1 MTNQI
6 HMKAIDDNGPGTG
19 ERTINIHPSAVV
31 SPTAELADGVEV
43 GPYSTVGDHVVV
55 GQDTVIGPH
64 VVIEGHTRIGER
76 NRIYPFSSIGTPPQD
91 VGYHNED
98 TRLIMGNDNVV
109 REYVTINRATT
120 KEAWET
126 IIGDNNYLMAYAHVA
141 HDCNLADH
149 VILTNGA
156 TLGGHTHIAEYA
168 ILGAFLAVQ
177 QFVRIGAHAY
187 LGAKSG
193 IDRDVP
199 PFMITAGPRAKLYG
213 INQKG
218 LIRRGFPQ
226 KTIDILK
233 KAYSIIWRENRSFR
247 EGIAQVKSELQII
260 PELQMLLD
268 FLISSKRGVLR

>member
-1 MTNQI
+1 M
-6 HMKAIDDNGPGTG
+6 
-19 ERTINIHPSAVV
+19 V
-31 SPTAELADGVEV
+31 SPTAELDDGVEI
-43 GPYSTVGDHVVV
+43 GAYATVGDHVVI
-55 GQDTVIGPH
+55 GRDTILGPH

-91 VGYHNED
+91 IGYHNED
-98 TRLIMGNDNVV
+98 TRLIIGNDNVI

-126 IIGDNNYLMAYAHVA
+126 VIGNNNYLMAYAHVA
-141 HDCNLADH
+141 HDCRLADQI
-149 VILTNGA
+149 ILTNGA
-156 TLGGHTHIAEYA
+156 TLGGHTHIDEYA

-199 PFMITAGPRAKLYG
+199 PYMITAGPRAKLYG

-218 LIRRGFPQ
+218 LIRRGFSQ
-226 KTIDILK
+226 ETINILK

-247 EGIAQVKSELQII
+247 DGIAQAKRDLEPI
-260 PELQMLLD
+260 PELKMLLD
-268 FLISSKRGVLR
+268 FLADSKRGVLR

>member
-1 MTNQI
+1 MTVDNT
-6 HMKAIDDNGPGTG
+6 MK
-19 ERTINIHPSAVV
+19 IHPSAVV
-31 SPTAELADGVEV
+31 SSKAELADGVEI
-43 GPYSTVGDHVVV
+43 GPYSTVGDHVV
-55 GQDTVIGPH
+55 IGRNTAIGAH

-76 NRIYPFSSIGTPPQD
+76 NRIYPFSCIGTPPQD
-91 VGYHNED
+91 IGYQNED

-126 IIGDNNYLMAYAHVA
+126 VIGNNNYLMAYAHVA
-141 HDCNLADH
+141 HDCRLAEH

-156 TLGGHTHIAEYA
+156 TLGGHTHIEDYA

-218 LIRRGFPQ
+218 MIRRGFSQ
-226 KTIDILK
+226 QTIDVLK

-247 EGIAQVKSELQII
+247 DGIAQVKKDLEII
-260 PELQMLLD
+260 PELKILLD
-268 FLISSKRGVLR
+268 FLTSSKRGILR